1 MDGRRHFERDA
12 AGARMQNGVAAQRD
26 IFPSL
31 FAPFVR
37 DEVRELIVAVGSS
50 GMRFRSEDAVPFARF
65 FGRRNRLKPRFE
77 LMFRGSVQRSKT
89 ENRSCGRSVLFEL
102 SGNRRGQNQQRNK
115 GDCKH
120 TQGKPHVNFVLQK
133 NKAAAAN
140 KLAPLMNQLEKTFNT
155 ADCNARPISAHSSD
169 QPVNPTTTK
178 TRS

>member
-1 MDGRRHFERDA
+1 MVRRRNFEGGA
-12 AGARMQNGVAAQRD
+12 ARARMQNVVAAERD

-77 LMFRGSVQRSKT
+77 LMVRGSGQRRKT

-140 KLAPLMNQLEKTFNT
+140 KLAPLMNQLEKTFDT
-155 ADCNARPISAHSSD
+155 ADCNARAISAHSSD
-169 QPVNPTTTK
+169 ETVK
-178 TRS
+178 GGASKM